1 MQAIVGTNNNENN
14 NEIYDQMLN
23 SISNDTLIYDNLI
36 SSFIPLLYKIVL
48 NKDEKYNS
56 IILQRTCVLC
66 LCKLMVISEKFCK
79 ENIQLLFTI
88 LLKSTDTTI
97 KCNIIISLGDL
108 VFRYPNILE
117 QYTSSIYSG
126 LKDEVFIYIY
136 KSHIF
141 IFYIILLL
149 FKLFSFTI
157 IYIYYYYYYCIE

>member
-126 LKDEVFIYIY
+126 LKDEVFIYIN
-136 KSHIF
+136 HISLYF
-141 IFYIILLL
+141 IL
-149 FKLFSFTI
+149 
-157 IYIYYYYYYCIE
+157 YYYSLNHSHSQLSIHIIIIIII